1 MTGRAGD
8 TERLTTIDLH
18 MQALKFSA
26 AHFTIFNATERER
39 LHGHNYAVTCR
50 ITAPIGDDGLTCDY
64 AIFKNKLFDIVNDL
78 DEYTIIAGQSP
89 HLRIEEEGVFFKVF
103 FDDHF
108 MMLRQPETR
117 VLPVKNATVEEFSYY
132 ILGCLCQDEGFLKQ
146 HEVRRLEVTVASGP
160 GQHGSAVWEVA

>member
-1 MTGRAGD
+1 M

-64 AIFKNKLFDIVNDL
+64 AVFKKKLYSLINSL
-78 DEYTIIAGQSP
+78 DEYTIIAKQSP
-89 HLRIEEEGVFFKVF
+89 YQKIEDLDPFYKIYFHDHHMLLRKS
-103 FDDHF
+103 
-108 MMLRQPETR
+108 ETLL
-117 VLPVKNATVEEFSYY
+117 LPVRNTTVEELSFF
-132 ILGCLCQDEGFLKQ
+132 ILEELCKDQAFLKQ
-146 HEVRRLEVTVASGP
+146 YDVRRLEITVASGP
-160 GQHGSAVWEVA
+160 GQHGSATWERD